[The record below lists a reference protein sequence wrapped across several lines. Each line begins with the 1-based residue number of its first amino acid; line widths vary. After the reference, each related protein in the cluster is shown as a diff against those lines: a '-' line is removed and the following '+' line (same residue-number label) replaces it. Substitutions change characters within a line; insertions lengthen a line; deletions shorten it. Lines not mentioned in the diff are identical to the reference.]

1 MKWPFLMSKQHFLP
15 EKFGCFTE
23 KLYLCTNYRLLHMKR
38 RLFIIS
44 LLTALTYIMPMSV
57 SAAPAYFAGV
67 MEMAQDQDV
76 NITYSEGT
84 LFVTGC
90 EGQTLEIVSLTGK
103 KIMDVKIE
111 SPAQKIEL
119 NIPKGCY
126 IVKVGKVVRKVSIR

>member
-1 MKWPFLMSKQHFLP
+1 
-15 EKFGCFTE
+15 
-23 KLYLCTNYRLLHMKR
+23 
-38 RLFIIS
+38 
-44 LLTALTYIMPMSV
+44 MPMSV

>member
-1 MKWPFLMSKQHFLP
+1 MSKPYFLL
-15 EKFGCFTE
+15 EKFGCFT
-23 KLYLCTNYRLLHMKR
+23 KKHYLCTNYRLLRMTR

-44 LLTALTYIMPMSV
+44 LLMAMTCIMPMSV
-57 SAAPAYFAGV
+57 SAAPAYLAGV
-67 MEMAQDQDV
+67 LELSQDQDV
-76 NITYSEGT
+76 NITFSEGT

-111 SPAQKIEL
+111 RPAQKIEL

-126 IVKVGKVVRKVSIR
+126 IVKVGNVVRKVSVR

>member
-1 MKWPFLMSKQHFLP
+1 MTSVV
-15 EKFGCFTE
+15 
-23 KLYLCTNYRLLHMKR
+23 
-38 RLFIIS
+38 
-44 LLTALTYIMPMSV
+44 PMSV

-67 MEMAQDQDV
+67 LELAQDQDV
-76 NITYSEGT
+76 NITFSEGV

-90 EGQTLEIVSLTGK
+90 EGQTLEVVSLTGK

-126 IVKVGKVVRKVSIR
+126 IVKVGKVVRKVSVR